1 MTLPELS
8 VKRHVLALMLSLVI
22 VLFGALSLRGLGLDR
37 VPNIDLPVINIS
49 TSMSGADPQVID
61 TAVTEIIER
70 RVNRVPGVQ
79 SIQSVSSAGDSSI
92 NVIFGLDADVDVV
105 FAEVQSKV
113 SEILGSL
120 PDDAGSPIVSKVSF
134 DESPIL
140 WLTLTGDR
148 DLLDLSLY
156 ATRVIR
162 PQIENVTGVAEVI
175 FGGGQGRNIR
185 VEVDPARLAAQ
196 GITIS
201 DVTSAIGREHV
212 QLAGGYLV
220 AGGREDLIRLD
231 LEYHDLQELERLVL
245 TERSG
250 LIVRLR
256 DVADVVDGLADQ
268 RRIARFNG
276 TEAVGLAVVKV
287 PGSNTV
293 AIAEEIRERLAQDI
307 RPNLAPGLELG
318 VAYDESVFITEQVD
332 SLKLTILTGI
342 LFAALVIWVFM
353 RNLRSTVIVSL
364 SIPVSMM
371 AAVAVLA
378 AFGYTL
384 NSVTML
390 ALLLLVGVVVDDA
403 IVVLESIFRHRRGRS
418 RAEAAIAG
426 SNEVFFAVLA
436 SSLALVSIFGAVVF
450 LDAVIG
456 RFFQSFAVVVAFG
469 VAVSSL
475 VALTLIPMLASRF
488 MTTEERPEGPVGRM
502 IERGLQS
509 LDDGYRRVLALAL
522 RFRLTVLAGT
532 GALMLGLGWLA
543 AGLEAE
549 LTPEEDVGQ
558 FVVNLRA
565 PLGSSLNYTQDR
577 LAEVEAHLAGVP
589 EVASSF
595 ASIGSGGG
603 GTNRASVFVNL
614 IERHQRDISQQA
626 IMAAL
631 QPELAQIPG
640 IAASISGSSLLGG
653 ARGEALQFVVTG
665 LDLPGLSAA
674 SSALLET
681 LQANPGMGQIE
692 MDLSL
697 DLPQLALEVDRE
709 RAAQLGIPANEIAR
723 TANVLIGGTNVARYN
738 DEPGDGRRYNIRVKA
753 AEGTFSSGDD
763 LSRIYLRSAVG
774 QMVRMDS
781 VARFHE
787 TIGPA
792 ALARHDLR
800 YATHFYTNPD
810 MPLGAAI
817 ETLQQAAS
825 EVLPL
830 GFSLQLT
837 GEAEEM
843 ENTVSAVLFIL
854 SLAVAMVYAV
864 LASQFNSFLQP
875 VFIMLAQPLAIMGG
889 VVGLWLGG
897 YTLNIF
903 SAIGLILLMGLV
915 TKNGILLVDLTNRYR
930 TERSLTADDALLAAC
945 PVRLRPILMTSLT
958 LLLALLPALMG
969 VGAGAETHAPM
980 AAAIIGGM
988 VVSMLL
994 TLVLLPVV
1002 FSLAEGWREARAG
1015 VAEIAR

>member
-8 VKRHVLALMLSLVI
+8 VKRNVLALMISLVI
-22 VLFGALSLRGLGLDR
+22 VLFGALSLRGIGFDR
-37 VPNIDLPVINIS
+37 IPNIDLPVINVS

-79 SIQSVSSAGDSSI
+79 SIQSESSAGSSSI
-92 NVIFGLDADVDVV
+92 NVIFGLGADVDVA
-105 FAEVQSKV
+105 FADVQSKV
-113 SEILGSL
+113 SEVLDTL
-120 PDDAGSPIVSKVSF
+120 PEDAGAPIVSKVSSS
-134 DESPIL
+134 ESPVL
-140 WLTLTGDR
+140 WLTLTGNR

-156 ATRVIR
+156 ATRIIR
-162 PQIENVTGVAEVI
+162 PQIENVPGVAEVV

-185 VEVDPARLAAQ
+185 IDIDPARLASQ
-196 GITIS
+196 GVTIS
-201 DVTSAIGREHV
+201 DVTGAIRREHV
-212 QLAGGYLV
+212 QLAGGYLT
-220 AGGREDLIRLD
+220 AGAREELIRLD
-231 LEYHDLQELERLVL
+231 LEYHDLLDLERLVL
-245 TERSG
+245 AERDG

-276 TEAVGLAVVKV
+276 VEAVGLAVVKV
-287 PGSNTV
+287 PGANTV
-293 AIAEEIRERLAQDI
+293 AIVEEVRERLARDI
-307 RPNLAPGLELG
+307 IPDLAPGLELG
-318 VAYDESVFITEQVD
+318 IAYDEAVFITEQVD

-342 LFAALVIWVFM
+342 LFAALVIWIFM

-371 AAVAVLA
+371 AAIAVLA

-403 IVVLESIFRHRRGRS
+403 IVVLESIYRHRHGRS
-418 RAEAAIAG
+418 NIEAAVKG
-426 SNEVFFAVLA
+426 SNEVFFAVVA
-436 SSLALVSIFGAVVF
+436 STLALVSIFGAVVF

-456 RFFQSFAVVVAFG
+456 HFFQSFAVVVTFG

-488 MTTEERPEGPVGRM
+488 IPSEDQPEGPVGRG
-502 IERGLQS
+502 IERVLIGL
-509 LDDGYRRVLALAL
+509 DEGYRRLLDFALRARGLVLAAVA
-522 RFRLTVLAGT
+522 VLIV
-532 GALMLGLGWLA
+532 GLGWLTSELA
-543 AGLEAE
+543 ME

-558 FVVNLRA
+558 FVINLRA
-565 PLGSSLNYTQDR
+565 PLGSSLNYTEER
-577 LAEVEAHLAGVP
+577 LAEVEAHLATVP
-589 EVASSF
+589 EIATTF

-603 GTNRASVFVNL
+603 ATNRASIFVAL
-614 IERHQRDISQQA
+614 VDRGERGRNQQA
-626 IMAAL
+626 IMADL
-631 QPELAQIPG
+631 QPQLAGFAG
-640 IAASISGSSLLGG
+640 IAASLSGDSLLGG
-653 ARGEALQFVVTG
+653 SRGEPLQFVVTG
-665 LDLPGLSAA
+665 LDLPSLSHA
-674 SSALLET
+674 SEALLARLNQT
-681 LQANPGMGQIE
+681 PGMGRIE

-709 RAAQLGIPANEIAR
+709 RAAQLGVPADEIAR
-723 TANVLIGGTNVARYN
+723 TASVLIGGTNVARYN
-738 DEPGDGRRYNIRVKA
+738 DAPGDGRRYNMRVKA

-763 LSRIYLRSAVG
+763 LSRIYLRGSEG

-800 YATHFYTNPD
+800 YATHFY
-810 MPLGAAI
+810 
-817 ETLQQAAS
+817 AS
-825 EVLPL
+825 PELPL
-830 GFSLQLT
+830 GNAIELLTATASEILPLGLTLQLT

-843 ENTVSAVLFIL
+843 EKTISAGIFTLG
-854 SLAVAMVYAV
+854 LAVALVYSV

-875 VFIMLAQPLAIMGG
+875 LFIMLAQPLAIIGG
-889 VVGLWLGG
+889 VAGLWLGG
-897 YTLNIF
+897 YTLNIY

-930 TERSLTADDALLAAC
+930 TERALAVDDALREAC
-945 PVRLRPILMTSLT
+945 PIRLRPILMTSLT
-958 LLLALLPALMG
+958 LLLALLPALIG
-969 VGAGAETHAPM
+969 VGAGAETNAPM

-1002 FSLAEGWREARAG
+1002 YSLVEGRR
-1015 VAEIAR
+1015 

>member
-8 VKRHVLALMLSLVI
+8 VKRNVLALMTSLTI
-22 VLFGALSLRGLGLDR
+22 VLFGALSLRGIGFDR
-37 VPNIDLPVINIS
+37 IPNIDLPVINIS
-49 TSMSGADPQVID
+49 TSVAGADPQVID

-79 SIQSVSSAGDSSI
+79 SIQSVSSAGMSSI
-92 NVIFGLDADVDVV
+92 DVVFGLDANIDVV
-105 FAEVQSKV
+105 FADVQSKV
-113 SEILGSL
+113 SEILDSL
-120 PDDAGSPIVSKVSF
+120 PEDAGAPIVSKVSSS
-134 DESPIL
+134 ESPIL

-156 ATRVIR
+156 ATRIIR
-162 PQIENVTGVAEVI
+162 PQIENVPGVGEVV

-185 VEVDPARLAAQ
+185 IEVDPARLASQ
-196 GITIS
+196 GVTIS
-201 DVTSAIGREHV
+201 DVAAAIRREHV

-220 AGGREDLIRLD
+220 AGTREELIRLD
-231 LEYHDLQELERLVL
+231 LEHHDLLELEQLVL
-245 TERSG
+245 AERDG

-256 DVADVVDGLADQ
+256 DIADVVDGLADQ

-276 TEAVGLAVVKV
+276 VEAVGLAVIKV

-293 AIAEEIRERLAQDI
+293 AIVEDVRERLERDL

-318 VAYDESVFITEQVD
+318 IAYDESIFITEQVD

-342 LFAALVIWVFM
+342 LFAALVIWLFM
-353 RNLRSTVIVSL
+353 RDLRSTVIVSL
-364 SIPVSMM
+364 TIPVSMM
-371 AAVAVLA
+371 AAIAVLA

-403 IVVLESIFRHRRGRS
+403 IVVLESIHRHRRGRS
-418 RAEAAIAG
+418 IVAAAVEG
-426 SNEVFFAVLA
+426 SNEVFFAVVA

-488 MTTEERPEGPVGRM
+488 IADEQRPEGPIGRG
-502 IERGLQS
+502 IEQVLIG
-509 LDDGYRRVLALAL
+509 LDDGYRRLLVLALRARGL
-522 RFRLTVLAGT
+522 VLAGVV
-532 GALMLGLGWLA
+532 ALIAGLGWLTT
-543 AGLEAE
+543 GLAVE

-558 FVVNLRA
+558 FVINLRT
-565 PLGSSLNYTQDR
+565 PLGSSLNYTEDR
-577 LAEVEAHLAGVP
+577 LAEVEAHLATVP
-589 EVASSF
+589 EIATTF

-603 GTNRASVFVNL
+603 ATNRASIFVGL
-614 IERHQRDISQQA
+614 TDRGERNRSQQT
-626 IMAAL
+626 IMADL
-631 QPELAQIPG
+631 QPQLAAFSG
-640 IAASISGSSLLGG
+640 IAASMSGDSLLGG
-653 ARGEALQFVVTG
+653 ARGEPLQFVVTG
-665 LDLPGLSAA
+665 LDLPGLARA
-674 SSALLET
+674 SETLLERLRQT
-681 LQANPGMGQIE
+681 PGMAQIE

-697 DLPQLALEVDRE
+697 DLPQLALEIDRE
-709 RAAQLGIPANEIAR
+709 RAAQLGVPADEIAR
-723 TANVLIGGTNVARYN
+723 TVSVLIGGTNVARYN
-738 DEPGDGRRYNIRVKA
+738 DDPGDGRRYNMRLKA
-753 AEGTFSSGDD
+753 ADGTFSSGDD
-763 LSRIYLRSAVG
+763 LSRIYLRSTEG

-800 YATHFYTNPD
+800 YATHFYASPD
-810 MPLGAAI
+810 LPLGTAI
-817 ETLQQAAS
+817 EVLRATAS

-830 GFSLQLT
+830 GFTLQLT
-837 GEAEEM
+837 GEAAEM
-843 ENTVSAVLFIL
+843 ETTVSAVVFTLA
-854 SLAVAMVYAV
+854 LAVALVYSV

-875 VFIMLAQPLAIMGG
+875 LFIMLAQPLAIIGG
-889 VVGLWLGG
+889 VAGLWLGG

-930 TERSLTADDALLAAC
+930 VERSLGVDDALMAAC
-945 PVRLRPILMTSLT
+945 PMRLRPILMTSFT
-958 LLLALLPALMG
+958 LLLALLPALVG
-969 VGAGAETHAPM
+969 VGAGAETNAPM

-1002 FSLAEGWREARAG
+1002 YSLVEGWRETPQPVNAT
-1015 VAEIAR
+1015 